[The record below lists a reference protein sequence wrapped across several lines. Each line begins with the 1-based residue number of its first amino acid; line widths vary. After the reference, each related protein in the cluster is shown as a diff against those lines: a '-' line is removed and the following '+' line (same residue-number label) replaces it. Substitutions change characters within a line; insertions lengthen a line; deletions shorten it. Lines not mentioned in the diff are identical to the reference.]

1 MQIKKT
7 NRTRFSPLKFSRVR
21 VVSTVFF
28 LLFNLYFAWSQ
39 QNICEG
45 SVKHYKVDT
54 NENNGLGT
62 LGSTYNW
69 TVTGGSFLGTIS
81 PTVAGS
87 TNAVT
92 IDWGQTPPGNYK
104 VSVKEIN
111 LNGCS
116 NLQNL
121 QVIINRLPVVNLND
135 LIVCTNPVSG
145 TWLTQGIL
153 NTWLSSSLY
162 SFFWQKDGVGLAYT
176 TPSINAIQLGVGV
189 YSVTVTNILTG
200 CQASD
205 TANVSISSAPQASV
219 STTNPFDDIQ
229 NIDVTILNGI
239 GNYEYSI
246 DGNNFQDAG
255 SFVVSQP
262 GKYTVTVRDK
272 YSCGQVVL
280 PVFACGY
287 PKFFTPNNDSYND
300 YWNIIALPN
309 PTKANVSIF
318 DRYGKLIHQ
327 IKSINPGWDG
337 TLNGVPLP
345 ANDYWFTVEYFDMS
359 NNFQIFKSHF
369 SLIR

>member
-1 MQIKKT
+1 M
-7 NRTRFSPLKFSRVR
+7 L
-21 VVSTVFF
+21 FF
-28 LLFNLYFAWSQ
+28 LLFNINFSWSQ

-62 LGSTYNW
+62 VGSTYNW
-69 TVTGGSFLGTIS
+69 AVTGGSFLGTIS
-81 PTVAGS
+81 PTIFGS

-92 IDWGQTPPGNYK
+92 IDWGQTPPGTYK

-116 NLQNL
+116 NIQNL

-135 LIVCTNPVSG
+135 LIVCTNPITG
-145 TWLTQGIL
+145 TWLNQGIL
-153 NTWLSSSLY
+153 NTGLSSSLY
-162 SFFWQKDGVGLAYT
+162 KFVWQKDGVGLTYT
-176 TPSINAIQLGVGV
+176 TPSVNAILEGVGV

-205 TANVSISSAPQASV
+205 SANVSISSAPQASV
-219 STTNPFDDIQ
+219 SVTNPFEDVQ

-246 DGNNFQDAG
+246 DGNYYQDTG
-255 SFVVSQP
+255 SFVVNQP
-262 GKYTVTVRDK
+262 GKYIVIVRDK

-287 PKFFTPNNDSYND
+287 PKFFTPNGDSFND

-309 PTKANVSIF
+309 PTKANIYIF

-337 TLNGVPLP
+337 TLNGKPLP
-345 ANDYWFTVEYFDMS
+345 TNDYWFTVEYYDMA
-359 NNFQIFKSHF
+359 NNFQTFKSHF